1 MAGGITRKI
10 KTVNLD
16 QIDVPSLKKACIQ
29 KLQQAI
35 LSGTFSIGERLPSER
50 ELAKKLG
57 VSRPVLHEAIVAL
70 NVQGLVQIEPRRGV
84 FVRDYRKES
93 SIALIATL
101 LEYEQGD
108 FAPELF
114 TSLMDG
120 RVLIEKETASLA
132 AQHCESNALVILRL
146 LIEKGR
152 DGAGESAQA
161 LTTYDFDFH
170 LEIALASGNHMYP
183 MILNSLK
190 GVHSNL
196 AGRFYHDVYG
206 TVTVIQVLDYHQ
218 QLVQDISHGNAL
230 EAGNTMVQLLRH
242 GEENMNRILFQK

>member
-1 MAGGITRKI
+1 MAGGITRKEN
-10 KTVNLD
+10 TVDLE
-16 QIDVPSLKKACIQ
+16 QVDVPSLKKACIQ

-35 LSGTFSIGERLPSER
+35 LSGAFSIGERLPSER

-70 NVQGLVQIEPRRGV
+70 NVQGLVHIEPRRGV
-84 FVRDYRKES
+84 FVQDYRKKS

-108 FAPELF
+108 FAPVLF

-132 AQHCESNALVILRL
+132 AQRCESDGLHVLRSL
-146 LIEKGR
+146 LEKGKT
-152 DGAGESAQA
+152 AAVESAKA
-161 LTTYDFDFH
+161 LTAYDFDFH

-196 AGRFYHDVYG
+196 AGRFYRDVYG
-206 TVTVIQVLDYHQ
+206 TSTVTQVLDYHQ
-218 QLVQDISHGNAL
+218 QLVQDISHGDAL

-242 GEENMNRILFQK
+242 GEENMNRILFHK

>member
-1 MAGGITRKI
+1 MAGGITRKEN
-10 KTVNLD
+10 TVNLE
-16 QIDVPSLKKACIQ
+16 QVDVPSLKKACIQ

-57 VSRPVLHEAIVAL
+57 VSRPVLHEAVVAL
-70 NVQGLVQIEPRRGV
+70 NEQGLVQIEPRRGV

-101 LEYEQGD
+101 LEYEEGD
-108 FAPELF
+108 FAPALF
-114 TSLMDG
+114 TSLMNG

-132 AQHCESNALVILRL
+132 AQHSEYEEVNALRSL
-146 LIEKGR
+146 LETGKAS
-152 DGAGESAQA
+152 AGESAQA
-161 LTTYDFDFH
+161 LTAYDFDFH

-206 TVTVIQVLDYHQ
+206 TATVDQVLEYHR
-218 QLVQDISHGNAL
+218 QLVQQISHRNAL
-230 EAGNTMVQLLRH
+230 EASNTMMQLLRH
-242 GEENMNRILFQK
+242 GEENMNRILFHK

>member
-1 MAGGITRKI
+1 MAGGITRKE
-10 KTVNLD
+10 KTVNLE
-16 QIDVPSLKKACIQ
+16 QVDVPSLKKACIQ

-35 LSGTFSIGERLPSER
+35 LSGTFFIGERLPSER

-70 NVQGLVQIEPRRGV
+70 NEQGLVQIEPRRGV

-108 FAPELF
+108 FAPALF

-120 RVLIEKETASLA
+120 RVLIEKETARLA
-132 AQHCESNALVILRL
+132 AQHSNDKEVNALNSL
-146 LIEKGR
+146 LETGKVS
-152 DGAGESAQA
+152 AGESAQA
-161 LTTYDFDFH
+161 LTVYDFDFH

-206 TVTVIQVLDYHQ
+206 TATVDQVLEYHR
-218 QLVQDISHGNAL
+218 QLAQHISHRNAL
-230 EAGNTMVQLLRH
+230 EASNTMMQLLRH
-242 GEENMNRILFQK
+242 GEENMSRILFHK